1 MVSRVGAWVCV
12 ALIYFGPSW
21 ILWAVLVRVLGRRHP
36 PTRDDETPVGAAR
49 VAVGVLSLVVFVLC
63 FVPDPIVVS
72 WREILQETPLRRFL
86 P

>member
-1 MVSRVGAWVCV
+1 
-12 ALIYFGPSW
+12 
-21 ILWAVLVRVLGRRHP
+21 VRVLGRRHP
-36 PTRDDETPVGAAR
+36 PTLDDETPVGAAR